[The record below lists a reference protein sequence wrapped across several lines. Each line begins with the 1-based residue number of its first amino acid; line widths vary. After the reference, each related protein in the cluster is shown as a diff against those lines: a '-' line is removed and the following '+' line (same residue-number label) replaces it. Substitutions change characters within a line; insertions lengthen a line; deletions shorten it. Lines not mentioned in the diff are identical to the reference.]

1 MKRNMRHQ
9 GDVIASMT
17 VDLPDSAKKL
27 LEAAAFVIVA
37 TLMPDGSP
45 QTSVLW
51 ATYDGDDVLFATV
64 VGRAKERNL
73 RRDPRISVLIYDA
86 ANAYSYVEVR
96 GRATLSTDGGP
107 ELIERL
113 SRTYTGKPYTNDE
126 GTDNVRVVVRVTPE
140 RVVEY

>member
-1 MKRNMRHQ
+1 
-9 GDVIASMT
+9 MT
-17 VDLPDSAKKL
+17 VELPDNAKKL
-27 LEAAAFVIVA
+27 LDDAAFVTVA

-86 ANAYSYVEVR
+86 ASAYSYVEVR
-96 GRATLSTDGGP
+96 GSATLTTEGGP
-107 ELIERL
+107 ELINQL
-113 SRTYTGKPYTNDE
+113 SHVYTGEPYTNDE

-140 RVVEY
+140 RVVVR